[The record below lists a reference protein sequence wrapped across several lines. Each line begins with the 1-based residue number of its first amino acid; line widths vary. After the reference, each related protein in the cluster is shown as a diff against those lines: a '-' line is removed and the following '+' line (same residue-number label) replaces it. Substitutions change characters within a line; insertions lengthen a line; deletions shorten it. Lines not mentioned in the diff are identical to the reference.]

1 MMKTSREKPVTLAI
15 GDGANDCGMIQ
26 EAHVGIGVMGKEGR
40 QAVMTSD
47 YAIARFKFL
56 WRALLVHG
64 HYYYIRSAILVQ
76 YFFYK
81 VCCYLFV
88 DLIYSVGR
96 FETDKLMLKCVMT
109 SCYQCGL
116 LKNEF
121 SFQNVCFI
129 TPQFLY
135 AFFNSFSGQVSYY
148 LFITD

>member
-47 YAIARFKFL
+47 YAISRFKFL

-64 HYYYIRSAILVQ
+64 HYYYIRSSILVQ

-81 VCCYLFV
+81 VCLCLSTFFLYQS
-88 DLIYSVGR
+88 IYHSTPEGA
-96 FETDKLMLKCVMT
+96 TP
-109 SCYQCGL
+109 
-116 LKNEF
+116 LKN
-121 SFQNVCFI
+121 
-129 TPQFLY
+129 
-135 AFFNSFSGQVSYY
+135 G
-148 LFITD
+148 